1 MIKKLIVSIFLIF
14 TGFSIFGQVMLNGTA
29 RLFLQEIRLME
40 ESQQLSQSF
49 ISDYDLVPING
60 EYYIG
65 ILAFVDED
73 NIDRTRLLE
82 LSVIN
87 DTRIH
92 DLWTFRVPVKKF
104 PEFIQTDG
112 IKYIEVGE
120 PVSPHLEDAI
130 VSSRVD
136 SVHAG
141 LGDLTMP
148 YSGEGVIVAII
159 DWGFDYTHPVFYDTA
174 YNHLRISR
182 AWDQNKLSGPAPE
195 GYSFG
200 TEYVG
205 EAELLA
211 AGSDTTY
218 VFGWSSHGSHVGG
231 IAGGTGAGTPHRG
244 VAFESELIFISLRRD
259 APSFVD
265 AVNYITDYAASVDKP
280 YVVNMSFGTHL
291 WAHDGSCGKNV
302 AMNYLH
308 GPGRIFVGSAGN
320 NGPSQ
325 QAFHLDF
332 DFIDSPN
339 DTLLSVIN
347 FQDYPDQFGQT
358 LSMWGSENSSF
369 EVGLIFTTNTNQILS
384 ETIMW
389 DSENE
394 PIVNDTIVV
403 DNDSLIVRIQSSAS
417 YFLNNKPNIRLEVK
431 KTGNTKLI
439 LKVSSED
446 SHVHIWN
453 NVRMNNRYTNWGVLL
468 DNNYPE
474 AVRGNHDYA
483 LGEPAGTGAN
493 VITVGSHRAEM
504 YVQGHVYSGQISTWS
519 SMGPTVDER
528 TKPDISSVGQ
538 NVMSSINSFNE
549 DETGSLNIEFND
561 RTYGFTKYSGTSM
574 SGPHVSGI
582 VALMLQAHPEMS
594 AVEAKQILKET
605 ARLDSNTGEIGEEGD
620 LQWGWGKANA
630 LAAVRA
636 AEIKATV
643 PDLSITQQEF
653 EIYPNPAVD
662 YINISSNNSAFY
674 PLKQIDIISMDGKT
688 VIRKD
693 LAEENYIT
701 VNISSLQN
709 GVYVVLFQTDTSL
722 SFGKLVVEK

>member
-1 MIKKLIVSIFLIF
+1 MLRRLIITGIIIFIGTSL
-14 TGFSIFGQVMLNGTA
+14 FSQAQLNGSA
-29 RLFLQEIRLME
+29 RVFLNEIRLHG
-40 ESQQLSQSF
+40 ESALTNSCL

-65 ILAFVDED
+65 VLSFVDV
-73 NIDRTRLLE
+73 NNLDRESLLA
-82 LSVIN
+82 LNVIN
-87 DTRIH
+87 DTRIN
-92 DLWTFRVPVKKF
+92 DLWTFRVPVKNF
-104 PEFIQTDG
+104 SEFIQTDG

-120 PVSPHLEDAI
+120 PVAPHLEEAL
-130 VSSRVD
+130 VSARVD

-182 AWDQNKLSGPAPE
+182 AWDQNKLSGPAPD

-200 TEYVG
+200 TEYIG

-218 VFGWSSHGSHVGG
+218 VFGWSSHGTHVGG

-244 VAFESELIFISLRRD
+244 AAFESELIFISLRRD

-265 AVNYITDYAASVDKP
+265 AVNYITEYAASVNKP

-325 QAFHLDF
+325 QAFHLDHNF
-332 DFIDSPN
+332 VENPG
-339 DTLLSVIN
+339 DTIMTVVEFESY
-347 FQDYPDQFGQT
+347 DDQFGQT

-369 EVGLIFTTNTNQILS
+369 KVGLILTKTNNQIIT

-389 DSENE
+389 DSTDE
-394 PIVNDTIVV
+394 PIVNDTLVF
-403 DNDSLIVRIQSSAS
+403 DNDTLIIRIQSTAS

-431 KTGNTKLI
+431 KTPATKLV
-439 LKVSSED
+439 LKISSED
-446 SHVHIWN
+446 SNVHLWN
-453 NVRMNNRYTNWGVLL
+453 NVRMNNRYTNWGVALSSSYPGSTRG
-468 DNNYPE
+468 DN
-474 AVRGNHDYA
+474 DYA

-493 VITVGSHRAEM
+493 VITVASHRAEL
-504 YVQGHVYSGQISTWS
+504 YVEGYIFGGQISTWS
-519 SMGPTVDER
+519 SMGPTVDGR
-528 TKPDISSVGQ
+528 TKPDITSVGQ

-549 DETGSLNIEFND
+549 DESGTINIEFND
-561 RTYGFTKYSGTSM
+561 RTYGFRRYSGTSM
-574 SGPHVSGI
+574 SGPLVSGI
-582 VALMLQAHPEMS
+582 VALMLQAHPQMS

-605 ARLDSNTGEIGEEGD
+605 ARLDNNTGEIGEEGD
-620 LQWGWGKANA
+620 LHWGWGKANA

-636 AEIKATV
+636 AEIKASV
-643 PDLSITQQEF
+643 PEINITQQEF
-653 EIYPNPAVD
+653 EVFPNPASDV
-662 YINISSNNSAFY
+662 INISSTNHASGYINKIEIMCMS
-674 PLKQIDIISMDGKT
+674 GKT
-688 VIRKD
+688 AISAQISRQNEISLDV
-693 LAEENYIT
+693 
-701 VNISSLQN
+701 SSLPS
-709 GVYVVLFQTDTSL
+709 GLYIIIVQTEKSL